1 MEKLN
6 RRKFIRGAAAAA
18 TAFGFQVVPSRVF
31 GANDR
36 LVLAGIGT
44 GGKGA
49 SDIEGSFGAGFEIGV
64 LCDVVNAEKYPNL
77 DGRAKAIGG
86 TRKKFPNA
94 RFYEDWREM
103 LEAEKGKVDA
113 VTVSTP
119 DHVHAFASIAAMRAG
134 MSVYC
139 QKPLTH
145 GIWEA
150 RAMTKV
156 ASQTGVVTQMGNQ
169 AHAGQH
175 MRRMVEL
182 VRSGIIGDVTEVH
195 CWTNRPIW
203 PQGMAAFPAGEEAP
217 KHINWDLWLGPA
229 PQHDYN
235 EKIMPFNWRGYWDF
249 GTGAL
254 GDMACHVMDM
264 AYWSLELGSPTSVS
278 AEHGGATEVSPPVWA
293 TITYE
298 FPARDKRPPVKFV
311 WYDGNMDAVFDE
323 KTWKL
328 VSKDNPNSPPKEPN
342 QPPKDITEGQPI
354 DEGKGY
360 GTIMIGSRGK
370 LWYQRDKDNWMVKPS
385 SILDGAKYVEPF
397 IPRARGHN
405 PHNEFYD
412 AVKAGDPKMA
422 LSGIHQ
428 SGPFTEMVLL
438 GNLAIRVGKKIEW
451 DAANLKCPNAPEADQ
466 FIKRQYRSGW
476 DLKVDL

>member
-64 LCDVVNAEKYPNL
+64 LCDVVNAEKYSNL

-254 GDMACHVMDM
+254 GDMACHTLNMPYD
-264 AYWSLELGSPTSVS
+264 ALRLADPTSVS
-278 AEHGGATEVSPPVWA
+278 AVTSGHNKETYPGWSI
-293 TITYE
+293 ITFE
-298 FPARDKRPPVKFV
+298 FPGNDARGPVGLT
-311 WYDGNMDAVFDE
+311 WYDGGKKPDE
-323 KTWKL
+323 SLIQGKEMVSSGALIIGENGTLYSKGDYADDYELLGGLEEPKVEFEKSPGHFEEWVRAIKT
-328 VSKDNPNSPPKEPN
+328 
-342 QPPKDITEGQPI
+342 GQPATSNFP
-354 DEGKGY
+354 DYAGPLTE
-360 GTIMIGSRGK
+360 TI
-370 LWYQRDKDNWMVKPS
+370 
-385 SILDGAKYVEPF
+385 
-397 IPRARGHN
+397 
-405 PHNEFYD
+405 
-412 AVKAGDPKMA
+412 
-422 LSGIHQ
+422 
-428 SGPFTEMVLL
+428 LL
-438 GNLAIRVGKKIEW
+438 GNLAVWDAADGESRKIEW
-451 DAANLKCPNAPEADQ
+451 DAKNLKVKNTDELDNIVKKEFRAG
-466 FIKRQYRSGW
+466 YS
-476 DLKVDL
+476 L

>member
-1 MEKLN
+1 MRCGQ
-6 RRKFIRGAAAAA
+6 RR
-18 TAFGFQVVPSRVF
+18 
-31 GANDR
+31 
-36 LVLAGIGT
+36 
-44 GGKGA
+44 
-49 SDIEGSFGAGFEIGV
+49 EI
-64 LCDVVNAEKYPNL
+64 PQS
-77 DGRAKAIGG
+77 GRPGQG
-86 TRKKFPNA
+86 HRRHPQKFPNA

-119 DHVHAFASIAAMRAG
+119 DHVHAFASIAAMRAS

-328 VSKDNPNSPPKEPN
+328 VSKDNPNSPPKQPN

-370 LWYQRDKDNWMVKPS
+370 LWMPARQGQ
-385 SILDGAKYVEPF
+385 LDGQTF
-397 IPRARGHN
+397 LHPRRGEVCRAVHPAGPGTQSPQRVLRRRQGGRSQDGAERHPPVRTFHRNGSARQSRDSRRQKDRVGCRQSEMCERSRSGSVHQT
-405 PHNEFYD
+405 
-412 AVKAGDPKMA
+412 AVPCRLGSQGRS
-422 LSGIHQ
+422 LSG
-428 SGPFTEMVLL
+428 
-438 GNLAIRVGKKIEW
+438 
-451 DAANLKCPNAPEADQ
+451 
-466 FIKRQYRSGW
+466 
-476 DLKVDL
+476 